1 MQVEPLWRQG
11 IVVLGSLWTMAI
23 YIGHLLCH
31 LSRKPVD
38 KRFGFYN
45 GLKQWE
51 KMLSAHL
58 VFWNVI
64 SGYWK
69 LEFVWLSGQE
79 AAGRI
84 FVTWADVH
92 FTTCYLRLMVL
103 VRSGKRVFQ
112 ACGKDHLVAM
122 TFIILRSTCPM
133 LLLGYC
139 LQSRCEHTM
148 FRYGCWR
155 FLAHT
160 GQRADHCRSRFF
172 QDKKEGLR
180 KKANHSYVLQTIY
193 GCPTFNRSVFNT
205 LPSHFKEM
213 ILFGQEEGTSY
224 RNNQKYKI

>member
-1 MQVEPLWRQG
+1 MRKDVERTFG
-11 IVVLGSLWTMAI
+11 ILKMSFLDIENWNLFGLVVKKLLVGFSL
-23 YIGHLLCH
+23 
-31 LSRKPVD
+31 P
-38 KRFGFYN
+38 
-45 GLKQWE
+45 
-51 KMLSAHL
+51 
-58 VFWNVI
+58 
-64 SGYWK
+64 
-69 LEFVWLSGQE
+69 
-79 AAGRI
+79 
-84 FVTWADVH
+84 DVH

-103 VRSGKRVFQ
+103 VRSGKTVFQ
-112 ACGKDHLVAM
+112 ACRKDHLVAM